1 MNQDRIR
8 ADLAWLRQ
16 APRLIDLGD
25 ITPPTSELLPT
36 PPESTSS
43 MAGAIARDYLEK
55 NQRVRLGHYVERL
68 WKALLDAQSDT
79 EVLACNL
86 GVRDVEAPTRTLG
99 ELDLLYR
106 TGARIE
112 HLEFA
117 AKFFLGLPE
126 GPGTET
132 SMARWIGM
140 SGTDSLARKTAHL
153 LRHQLPMARKL
164 FEHPPKALAALDGEL
179 RSRMHVTGALF
190 YPWIKGDGVCLPAP
204 DGAAL
209 EHERGIWVYSDDAQL
224 ALSELGITHLV
235 RLYKPHWLSPPP
247 LETLA
252 PIDPVF
258 SSVREAAYHTHQ
270 ALWGLTADQRLIR
283 LVIAPPHWPD
293 RIGLPPT
300 QPITAQ
306 VFEAPRFTVK
316 KTA

>member
-1 MNQDRIR
+1 MNQDRIQ
-8 ADLAWLRQ
+8 ADLAWLSK
-16 APRLIDLGD
+16 APRLMDLGG
-25 ITPPTSELLPT
+25 ITPPTSELLPA
-36 PPESTSS
+36 PLESLSS
-43 MAGAIARDYLEK
+43 MADAIACDYLEK

-68 WKALLDAQSDT
+68 WQALLNAQNDT
-79 EVLACNL
+79 EVLAYNL
-86 GVRDVEAPTRTLG
+86 GVRDPETPTRTLG

-117 AKFFLGLPE
+117 AKFFLGLPQ
-126 GPGTET
+126 GPGAET

-164 FEHPPKALAALDGEL
+164 FEHPPRALAALDGDL

-190 YPWIKGDGVCLPAP
+190 YPWIKGNGVSLSAP
-204 DGAAL
+204 EGAAL
-209 EHERGIWVYSDDAQL
+209 EHERGVWMYFDDAEH
-224 ALSELGITHLV
+224 ALSELCITHLV

-247 LETLA
+247 LETLE
-252 PIDPVF
+252 PIDSVLEA
-258 SSVREAAYHTHQ
+258 VREAAYHTHQ
-270 ALWGLTADQRLIR
+270 ALWGLTADQRLMR

-300 QPITAQ
+300 PPITAK
-306 VFEAPRFTVK
+306 VLEAPRFTLK
-316 KTA
+316 KTT